1 MGVSPFR
8 MLMARLHRH
17 RWEPAK
23 VNRWHWCFERKCSKG
38 VQYLLRQSR
47 LLLKHKARKGLRRVR
62 SVRVIEWVERLR
74 LAQARRIT

>member
-23 VNRWHWCFERKCSKG
+23 VNRWHWCFERKCSKCG
-38 VQYLLRQSR
+38 AVQHTRIDDFKWDTLTTTW
-47 LLLKHKARKGLRRVR
+47 RKGPHP
-62 SVRVIEWVERLR
+62 
-74 LAQARRIT
+74 